1 MGKSSS
7 VICQAPK
14 LSVTGG
20 YGVDSVVVVV
30 VVVLVVVVV
39 VVFRNGSLF
48 SEVIKYDVA
57 VDPSVDEVGSNFV
70 VKNGVVDA
78 VVVLDDDK
86 CFVAETVS
94 VVEGVVVVDVDFV
107 VMNPCLILS

>member
-39 VVFRNGSLF
+39 FRNGSLF
-48 SEVIKYDVA
+48 SEVIRYDVA

-78 VVVLDDDK
+78 VVVLDDDN

>member
-39 VVFRNGSLF
+39 FINGSLF
-48 SEVIKYDVA
+48 SEVIRYDVA

>member
-30 VVVLVVVVV
+30 VVVLVVVV
-39 VVFRNGSLF
+39 FRNGSLF
-48 SEVIKYDVA
+48 SEVIRYDVA

-94 VVEGVVVVDVDFV
+94 VVEGVVVVDVVFV

>member
-1 MGKSSS
+1 M
-7 VICQAPK
+7 
-14 LSVTGG
+14 
-20 YGVDSVVVVV
+20 DSVVVVV

-39 VVFRNGSLF
+39 VVFINGSLF
-48 SEVIKYDVA
+48 SEVIRYDVA

>member
-39 VVFRNGSLF
+39 FRNGSLF
-48 SEVIKYDVA
+48 SEVIRYDVA

>member
-30 VVVLVVVVV
+30 VVVLVVV

>member
-1 MGKSSS
+1 M
-7 VICQAPK
+7 
-14 LSVTGG
+14 
-20 YGVDSVVVVV
+20 DSVVVVV
-30 VVVLVVVVV
+30 VVVLVVV

-94 VVEGVVVVDVDFV
+94 VVEGVVVVDRQGFAA
-107 VMNPCLILS
+107 PCTLTSATARASRSSIQK